1 MMAAVTMSMVTE
13 EPKPA
18 TSSSANILLGIAV
31 RVSSTRLSVPSIQRP
46 LAAASSASSVPV
58 PLASKVATKAT
69 PTV

>member
-1 MMAAVTMSMVTE
+1 MMAAVTISIGTD

-18 TSSSANILLGIAV
+18 TISSANILLGIAV
-31 RVSSTRLSVPSIQRP
+31 SVSSTRLRVLSIQRP

-58 PLASKVATKAT
+58 PLASSVATKAT